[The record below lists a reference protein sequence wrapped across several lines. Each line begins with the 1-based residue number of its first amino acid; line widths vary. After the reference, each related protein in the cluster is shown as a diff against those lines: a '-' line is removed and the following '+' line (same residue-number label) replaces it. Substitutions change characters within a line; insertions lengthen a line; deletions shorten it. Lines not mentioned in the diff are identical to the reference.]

1 MFCINCE
8 RYNGL
13 DKILLIVKYNILEDN
28 IDVNNFMIVRVK
40 SFIVS

>member
-28 IDVNNFMIVRVK
+28 IDVNNFMIVWV
-40 SFIVS
+40 

>member
-1 MFCINCE
+1 MFCINCLW
-8 RYNGL
+8 YNGL